1 MLLSIV
7 FVLVGFGLL
16 MGGGEC
22 LVRGSVVIANRMGL
36 SKALIGATFVGFGT
50 SMPEFVASFGAAA
63 GGEDAIALGN
73 VVGSDT
79 VNLLLI
85 LGVCSLIY
93 PMAAPRGRLALD
105 FLFVMLASLICLLI
119 IYFGALPI
127 WAAGV
132 LLVIFVIYMVQL
144 FRSDK
149 GGFESEV
156 SIVSLSMPTALII
169 SVFGI
174 ALLVAGAEILIKG
187 ATGIATFYNVPEA
200 IIGITIV
207 GVGTSAPELFASVM
221 ASFKKENAI
230 AFGNIIGSNIFNVFA
245 VLGITGLVFPLNAL
259 AGFSIWDGI
268 ILVGATVA
276 MFAFAATRERISR
289 WEGGLMTAAYIG
301 YLVWLVMRATAGG

>member
-1 MLLSIV
+1 MFLSTV
-7 FVLVGFGLL
+7 FVLIGLGLL
-16 MGGGEC
+16 MGGGEF
-22 LVRGSVVIANRMGL
+22 LVRGSVAIADRMGL

-93 PMAAPRGRLALD
+93 PMAAPRGRLGLD
-105 FLFVMLASLICLLI
+105 FFFVMLASLICLLI
-119 IYFGALPI
+119 IFMGGLPV
-127 WAAGV
+127 WMAGI
-132 LLVIFVIYMVQL
+132 LLVIFIVYMVQL

-149 GGFESEV
+149 GGFESDV
-156 SIVSLSMPTALII
+156 SIMSYSVPVALVF
-169 SVFGI
+169 SFFGI
-174 ALLVAGAEILIKG
+174 GLLIAGAELLIKG

-207 GVGTSAPELFASVM
+207 GVGTSAPELFASIM

-245 VLGITGLVFPLNAL
+245 VLGITGLFFPLTGL
-259 AGFSIWDGI
+259 GGFSIWDGV
-268 ILVGATVA
+268 ILVAATIA
-276 MFAFAATRERISR
+276 MFAFAATRNRISR
-289 WEGGLMTAAYIG
+289 IEGGLMVAAYMG
-301 YLVWLVMRATAGG
+301 YLVWLVMRAIA

>member
-1 MLLSIV
+1 MFLSIL
-7 FVLVGFGLL
+7 FVLAGFGLL
-16 MGGGEC
+16 MGGGEF
-22 LVRGSVVIANRMGL
+22 LVRGSVAIADRMGL

-63 GGEDAIALGN
+63 ANEDAIALGN

-105 FLFVMLASLICLLI
+105 FFFVMLASLLCLLI
-119 IYFGALPI
+119 IYIGGLPI
-127 WAAGV
+127 WLAGV
-132 LLVIFVIYMVQL
+132 LMAIFVLYMVQL

-149 GGFESEV
+149 GGFEEDV
-156 SIVSLSMPTALII
+156 DIVHFSMPVALLM

-174 ALLVAGAEILIKG
+174 ALLVGGAEVLIRG
-187 ATGIATFYNVPEA
+187 ATGIATFYNVPQA

-207 GVGTSAPELFASVM
+207 GVGTSAPELFASIM
-221 ASFKKENAI
+221 ASVKKENAI

-245 VLGITGLVFPLNAL
+245 VLGITGVVFPLNNL
-259 AGFSIWDGI
+259 SGFSIWDGVV
-268 ILVGATVA
+268 LVGATIA
-276 MFAFAATRERISR
+276 MFSFAATRKRISR
-289 WEGGLMTAAYIG
+289 FEGGLMVAAYIA
-301 YLVWLVMRATAGG
+301 YLVWLVMRAIG

>member
-1 MLLSIV
+1 MFLSIV
-7 FVLVGFGLL
+7 FVLIGLGLL
-16 MGGGEC
+16 MGGGEF
-22 LVRGSVVIANRMGL
+22 LVRGSVAIADRMGL

-63 GGEDAIALGN
+63 AGEDAIALGN

-85 LGVCSLIY
+85 LGACALIY
-93 PMAAPRGRLALD
+93 PMAAPRGRLGLD
-105 FLFVMLASLICLLI
+105 FFFVMLASLICLLI
-119 IYFGALPI
+119 IYLGGLPV
-127 WAAGV
+127 WMAAI
-132 LLVIFVIYMVQL
+132 LLAVFIVYMVQL

-156 SIVSLSMPTALII
+156 SVVAHSMPIALIL

-174 ALLVAGAEILIKG
+174 GLLVAGAELLIKG
-187 ATGIATFYNVPEA
+187 ASGIATFYNVPEA

-207 GVGTSAPELFASVM
+207 GVGTSAPELFASIM

-245 VLGITGLVFPLNAL
+245 VLGITGLFFPLTDL
-259 AGFSIWDGI
+259 GGFSIWDGV
-268 ILVGATVA
+268 ILVVATIA
-276 MFAFAATRERISR
+276 MFAFAATRHRISR
-289 WEGGLMTAAYIG
+289 WEGGLMVAAYIA
-301 YLVWLVMRATAGG
+301 YLVWLVMQAMG